1 MSTSLS
7 TSSDNTDIRPL
18 MSCFPSGVSVVTAL
32 GTDSAPR
39 GMTCSS
45 LASVALDPATLV
57 VCLRTAG
64 PTLRA
69 ALDSG
74 RFAVNLLDERARAVS
89 DLFASGATDR
99 FERAEWRLPLGAGGP
114 HLTGAALAVA
124 DCEVTQAVEVGDH
137 TAVFGR
143 VTGVT
148 LADAGEPLLYGRRR
162 YARWSVATSPLAEAA
177 AEVPLSTALEG
188 DTRVGSRL

>member
-69 ALDSG
+69 AVDSG
-74 RFAVNLLDERARAVS
+74 RFAVNLLEERARAVS

-124 DCEVTQAVEVGDH
+124 DCEVTRAVEVGDH

-188 DTRVGSRL
+188 ETRVGSRL